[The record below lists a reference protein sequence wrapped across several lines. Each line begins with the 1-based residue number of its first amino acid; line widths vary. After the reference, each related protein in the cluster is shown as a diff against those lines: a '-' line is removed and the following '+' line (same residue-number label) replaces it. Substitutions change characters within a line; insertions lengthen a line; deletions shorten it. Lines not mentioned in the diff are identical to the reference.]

1 MCVPMKTV
9 PSEQL
14 LQVPTSIAT
23 PTTETHTHD
32 LCFII
37 WNAYVL
43 YNMDQQVAIQSV
55 RHWVFGEVY
64 QACIVPVSIS
74 SYFIS
79 LDLKLYSLIVLN

>member
-23 PTTETHTHD
+23 PTTETHT
-32 LCFII
+32 LMTS
-37 WNAYVL
+37 ASLSEMPVL

-55 RHWVFGEVY
+55 RH
-64 QACIVPVSIS
+64 
-74 SYFIS
+74 
-79 LDLKLYSLIVLN
+79 